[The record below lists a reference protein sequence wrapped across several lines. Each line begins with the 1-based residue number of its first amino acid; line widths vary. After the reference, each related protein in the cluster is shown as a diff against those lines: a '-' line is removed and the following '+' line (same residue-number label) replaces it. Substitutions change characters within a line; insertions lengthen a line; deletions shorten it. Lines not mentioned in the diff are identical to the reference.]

1 MNDGQLNR
9 LPSQRTFVAGRICL
23 SICASCIHPLRLA
36 LGLCRMELLS
46 HSKCAFV
53 RCLILIG
60 MEKAR
65 LYEPAIPRATS
76 EPFSRNRP
84 SFRPPSVNSKRTA
97 KGFKVGFCLGPTQCR
112 SRQHGFQ
119 TSIYGTSTARR
130 KVWIEVSP
138 NRQFALHLLESSLKV
153 WSRAHALCVW

>member
-97 KGFKVGFCLGPTQCR
+97 KGFKVGFCLGPTQVEVVNTV
-112 SRQHGFQ
+112 SRQAFTAHQRHGGRFGLR
-119 TSIYGTSTARR
+119 YRR
-130 KVWIEVSP
+130 TDNLLCIFWSP
-138 NRQFALHLLESSLKV
+138 A
-153 WSRAHALCVW
+153 